1 MNDFPVYPDCVPF
14 SLGIKNKIEPLLLT
28 LKDGIS
34 ELSFY
39 SLLIHSAKYDYKVT
53 ETDAGAVL
61 LLRKKNN
68 GKYFVPLNKF
78 PEKSAYEKLKA
89 DGFSAVLVSF
99 SVLAGLAESC
109 PELAEKF
116 VKDRDNADY
125 VYSKTELVELKG
137 KAFHKKKT
145 HFNNFIKNYL
155 PSVELLTEENVQHAK
170 LVLEQWQETHQNIPT
185 DYETAKAALNLVG
198 KSPFWGIVA
207 YAGAEPVGFAL
218 GEVLCDG
225 KTFCTH
231 FEKGLDEF
239 NGIYQYLNQVLA
251 SKLDEKIEFIN
262 REQDL
267 GDEGLRQSKLT
278 YRPIKFIEKYC
289 EAETAE

>member
-1 MNDFPVYPDCVPF
+1 MNNFPVYPDCVPF
-14 SLGIKNKIEPLLLT
+14 SLGIKDKIEPLLLN

-53 ETDAGAVL
+53 ETDEAVL
-61 LLRKKNN
+61 LLRKKN
-68 GKYFVPLNKF
+68 GRKYFVPLNKF
-78 PEKSAYEKLKA
+78 PEKSTYEKLKA
-89 DGFSAVLVSF
+89 DGFSAVLVSASILA
-99 SVLAGLAESC
+99 SVAGSC

-145 HFNNFIKNYL
+145 HFNNFIRNYS
-155 PSVELLTEENVQHAK
+155 PSVEILTEKNVHHAK
-170 LVLEQWQETHQNIPT
+170 HVLEQWQKMHQNIQT

-207 YAGAEPVGFAL
+207 YADENPVGFAL
-218 GEVLCDG
+218 GEVLSDG

-231 FEKGLDEF
+231 FEKGLENY

-278 YRPIKFIEKYC
+278 YRPVKFIEKYC
-289 EAETAE
+289 EGETAK